1 MSEVGLPGE
10 IVLEI
15 PIGQFAKKKCYG
27 LDMGKLFEKGLQF
40 RHG

>member
-1 MSEVGLPGE
+1 MSAVGLPGE

-27 LDMGKLFEKGLQF
+27 LDIGKLFENGLQLG
-40 RHG
+40 HW